1 MSSYVIVWILLILAW
16 AANFVIRIGFS
27 ALLPSIIDELS
38 LSYTRAGLL
47 ASAFFYAYVLMQIPS
62 GLLGDRFG
70 RRRVLLIGLV
80 GGALAAG
87 LTGLAGSF
95 VTLFLARALTGA
107 FQGSL
112 FSNDRAIIAT
122 VTPPERIGLGQG
134 VSFSGPGLGLTFGL
148 VIGGLLVE
156 FLPWRTVMMLF
167 GLGPLAAAVLIAG
180 YVPAPAPS
188 AIRTAVGQRLRSLF
202 TNGPLWVLALV
213 SLCAIANQF
222 ILATWSPLFF
232 GEVGVTDVARAGSY
246 AALQGIAASLGMVAS
261 GWAHDYLLERG
272 YSSKTVIVAGLAGV
286 TLSMVAMAVVLA
298 QRSIPALAV
307 VLFVAA
313 FFCWSIW
320 GRSTRCWGGW
330 FAPRSSARRSA
341 SATASASSARSSARP
356 RPVGARSDGLVQR
369 RLPAGG
375 GPGADRRG
383 SGPRRSGAGGRA
395 HTAAT
400 PSTSIRKSGWNSAL
414 TTIKVLAG
422 SSPWKTS
429 LRA

>member
-70 RRRVLLIGLV
+70 RRRILLIGLV

-167 GLGPLAAAVLIAG
+167 GLGPLAAAVLIAR

-188 AIRTAVGQRLRSLF
+188 AVRTAVGQRLRSLF

-213 SLCAIANQF
+213 SLCAIGNQF

-272 YSSKTVIVAGLAGV
+272 YSSKTVIEAGLAGV
-286 TLSMVAMAVVLA
+286 TLSMFAMAVVIA
-298 QRSIPALAV
+298 QRSIPALAA

-320 GRSTRCWGGW
+320 GAVYALLARLVRPEELGTAFGFSNSISFVGAIVGPTATGW
-330 FAPRSSARRSA
+330 VRDLTGSFSAGCLLA
-341 SATASASSARSSARP
+341 AALALIGVVLALAVPVPAAALTPPLRP
-356 RPVGARSDGLVQR
+356 RPRSES
-369 RLPAGG
+369 PGG
-375 GPGADRRG
+375 
-383 SGPRRSGAGGRA
+383 
-395 HTAAT
+395 TA
-400 PSTSIRKSGWNSAL
+400 P
-414 TTIKVLAG
+414 
-422 SSPWKTS
+422 
-429 LRA
+429 

>member
-167 GLGPLAAAVLIAG
+167 GLGPLAAAVLIAR
-180 YVPAPAPS
+180 YVPAPAPA

-213 SLCAIANQF
+213 SLCAIGNQF

-232 GEVGVTDVARAGSY
+232 GEVGVTDVARAGGY

-286 TLSMVAMAVVLA
+286 TLSMFAMAVVIA

-320 GRSTRCWGGW
+320 GAVYALLARLVRPEELGTAFGFSNSISFVGAIVGPTATGW
-330 FAPRSSARRSA
+330 VRDLTGSFSAGCLLA
-341 SATASASSARSSARP
+341 AALALIGVTLALAVPVPAAALTPPLRP
-356 RPVGARSDGLVQR
+356 RPRSES
-369 RLPAGG
+369 PGG
-375 GPGADRRG
+375 
-383 SGPRRSGAGGRA
+383 
-395 HTAAT
+395 TA
-400 PSTSIRKSGWNSAL
+400 P
-414 TTIKVLAG
+414 
-422 SSPWKTS
+422 
-429 LRA
+429 

>member
-1 MSSYVIVWILLILAW
+1 MPAYVSVWLLLILAW

-27 ALLPSIIDELS
+27 ALLPSIIGELQ

-70 RRRVLLIGLV
+70 RRRVLLIGLI
-80 GGALAAG
+80 GGGLAAG

-95 VTLFLARALTGA
+95 AALFLARALTGA

-122 VTPPERIGLGQG
+122 VTPPDRIGLGQG

-167 GLGPLAAAVLIAG
+167 GLGPFLAALLIAR
-180 YVPAPAPS
+180 YVPAPAPPT
-188 AIRTAVGQRLRSLF
+188 IRTAVRQRLRSLF
-202 TNGPLWVLALV
+202 TNGPLWVLALA

-232 GEVGVTDVARAGSY
+232 AEVGVTDAARAGSY
-246 AALQGIAASLGMVAS
+246 AALQGVAASLGMVAS

-272 YSSKTVIVAGLAGV
+272 YSSKTVIVVGLAGV
-286 TLSMVAMAVVLA
+286 MLSMLAMAVIIA
-298 QRSIPALAV
+298 QRSIPALAI

-320 GRSTRCWGGW
+320 G
-330 FAPRSSARRSA
+330 AVYALLARLVRPEELG
-341 SATASASSARSSARP
+341 TAFGFSNSISF
-356 RPVGARSDGLVQR
+356 VGAIVGPTATGWVRDLTGSFS
-369 RLPAGG
+369 AGCLL
-375 GPGADRRG
+375 
-383 SGPRRSGAGGRA
+383 
-395 HTAAT
+395 AA
-400 PSTSIRKSGWNSAL
+400 
-414 TTIKVLAG
+414 VLASIG
-422 SSPWKTS
+422 VALALAVPVPETQP
-429 LRA
+429 AHEGMV